1 MGAAFRTFSQNF
13 AVRAMGT
20 PATWSAAAQ
29 YASATWIDTLTFRR
43 VIFLPICGELDANM
57 TATVYE
63 ADDAAGTG
71 AQVVDAVNLTGTFH
85 NGADEGLPGI
95 IEVLSGDLEKRFVNL
110 LVTPGATDGYAG
122 IILLDEGTEQP
133 EVNTVGTH
141 VAFNAR
147 VT

>member
-20 PATWSAAAQ
+20 PATWTAAAQ

-43 VIFLPICGELDANM
+43 LIFLPICGELDANM
-57 TATVYE
+57 TVAVYE

-71 AQVVDAVNLTGTFH
+71 AQVVDAVNLVGTFT
-85 NGADEGLPGI
+85 NGEDEGLPGI
-95 IEVLSGDLEKRFVNL
+95 IEVLTDSLEKRYVNL
-110 LVTPGATDGYAG
+110 LVTPGATDGFAG
-122 IILLDEGTEQP
+122 ILLLDEGTDQP
-133 EVNTVGTH
+133 EVNTVNTH
-141 VAFNAR
+141 VAFNSR